1 MADLSFLED
10 AGSQPLFVPL
20 KVTND
25 DPLKEMESSVSEL
38 ESRHKEALAS
48 VKSPEDGAK
57 IITLSRVLD
66 SVPEVVKSNMADAE
80 LEAKTPDYSFFKE
93 FEKKNPGTAKYLKN
107 NDVIAAATDDYDNM
121 GAAEALIRQTTDA
134 WTQGWD
140 SVNLSV
146 LATRQASEAV
156 KTGKASD
163 LYEAEIQRLK
173 AKTEAIKNPEG
184 FHPLFYGAQQL
195 PNMIHAGKGYVKNFL
210 TGTGVAAAAGV
221 PLRAASLP
229 FPGANVAVN
238 AALTFSAPVA
248 GHYWGLKGA
257 ADRTRELEAGQAYL
271 DYRDLVDE
279 NGNRMDPVTA
289 ARNAL
294 NEGTVNAGF
303 ELAGDYALAMMFGP
317 AASTISGMGKKILLK
332 SAEKEV
338 AEIFA
343 KKTLMQ
349 ALKSTAARVGTGIG
363 SEVLTESAQQ
373 ATQVG
378 FREAAKAQSGGSYAP
393 FDLDAAAQEVASV
406 WGPTI
411 QATLLLGLAGGG
423 SNIMSDVYQIQQ
435 AEKAQKFYEAFGDT
449 VAASKLR
456 ERLPQDHRDL
466 INEITKD
473 SPVENVYI
481 PVEAMETYYQSKG
494 IDINAAIKELG
505 IEEQYASAKETGGD
519 VKVPLGTWA
528 EKVAGTEHYKG
539 LVNDIKFDPEGYTNN
554 QKTEALAR
562 IEKEMTDLQAK
573 VESEIKTDVIK
584 QAGFDLVYKSE
595 KEKLLKLQKPFGM
608 SQKSW
613 DRKADAAAKIA
624 ASHAVA
630 ESARQGKTVQ
640 EWYSGINNPVVSG
653 NIKKTYESFAAD
665 VRDNS
670 IGYPIYIPEDSR
682 GDYADL
688 IKQYP
693 GMFTHQKTKNG
704 VSQASADEVM
714 DESQFREALRT
725 DRKYSP
731 EVEQLAMEEDARN
744 QALGQLYLELAGISE
759 ETLQELLANPEG
771 LKSFEKAGYDQDD
784 VVDMVNRI
792 LVKKAN
798 NEPLF
803 QDMPYKPQLV
813 ALHNINAESLR
824 DADAIGGIAVPSMA
838 VTKYGIPFDDFGDIT
853 LIGHAGLAD
862 PSKVPVFSSDAYSP
876 RFPDVI
882 WKPVKIK
889 EARTF
894 QAEINPY
901 FKKAG
906 DQAHMVWDYMVNNP
920 DRNKAIW
927 EMEKSEG
934 AKLMYIEKIKKQS
947 VDNIPLRDVYLY
959 GGDILKDQAVQDL
972 VKSDPEM
979 ARNAYH
985 LDTPEQNAFY
995 SLMTDTVKAAIER
1008 MAGSDTVLK
1017 DSYMSRDFDENG
1029 LLNFGT
1035 YDSIVRDITQGNVGK
1050 KEVDKYALNEMLDN
1064 MIIAAD
1070 GNKHAF
1076 DKWVFDTIS
1085 GLFEGPR
1092 IKVKGRLVP
1101 LTLENAVEAMAS
1113 PKVKAREK
1121 SMTFSSG
1128 KLQAVIS
1135 QRFKTIEQ
1143 LRNEADRLVAR
1154 SDKTEDIYKQQR
1166 EREEIYRDK
1175 ALLYFTIKNYKGE
1188 VDTWAGMD
1196 ASMKALADAA
1206 KTGGGKSS
1214 VIRALRQNGFKG
1226 FEDDSHLLALS
1237 TKIIQELKQITVDYF
1252 EAKPQRAVK
1261 LDEFKGAV
1269 IGPHQPPFVMEI
1281 LQKHGI
1287 PYEIHDGTTKGR
1299 AKTTKNLIR
1308 KLAKSDDNILFQK
1321 AKKDITNSPEFKK
1334 WFAGSKVVDKNGKP
1348 LVVYHG
1354 TNEPFTEMD
1363 KFAGDYLFFSEN
1375 KAFAKGFGKT
1385 TMPVY
1390 LSAKKLFD
1398 YKDPASIEEVR
1409 PWVKKHIGRYNDPF
1423 SEDEMWKGNTLKSIM
1438 ESYHDGVN
1446 FAFIEQVDGFIDE
1459 LKRLGFDGFTTD
1471 EGGRNYAVFNSSQI
1485 KSISN
1490 KGSFDSLNP
1499 DIYYQTAWHGSGVD
1513 HNRFSTQY
1521 IGSGEGAQVKG
1532 WGLYFADEKGV
1543 AEYYKE
1549 TLSEE
1554 RMYSGDQEVK
1564 LNDYVKE
1571 YITKNKTDI
1580 TLAKAKEILKAG
1592 GKVFLENGGAITDIS
1607 KLKLLS
1613 KDQKLYEN
1621 KDFINEMYIADRV
1634 KDLLK
1639 QYTKYE
1645 GYDRGEAIAA
1655 FENDFGKDPA
1665 GYDAIQR
1672 ITKDMLEEH
1681 NDISFKTG
1689 GVLYKVDLS
1698 PKDNEYLDLD
1708 KPLALQEKNILKAII
1723 EKGNVGPE
1731 TKLFIDELNRILDIA
1746 KNLKYKKIDDE
1757 SGYYIYNSETYKNR
1771 GQEVKAGTVL
1781 GHGKTKKEAYAAFI
1795 ENQQT
1800 LKPQIYYTALA
1811 RDLAKNPSEINLT
1824 EGAFY
1829 NTTQD
1834 GKVINPEGA
1843 SKYLLSMGIKGIKY
1857 YDQQSRGKGQ
1867 GSRNY
1872 VIFDDSH
1879 VTIQEKYYQTPV
1891 PAMNPVPTFYTKA
1904 ERLIQDN
1911 PNNILGKNDLAGILK
1926 QLKGEERK
1934 WSGIDAFLVG
1944 KEKVSKQELL
1954 DFLKGNEVEV
1964 QEVIKGDISGE
1975 NEMDAI
1981 QAEKALNEGKEVYAL
1996 YDDGTEGLIEKASDL
2011 QNSDRFTL
2019 GESFKDVAGMN
2030 ATKFPTFQI
2039 AGGKN
2044 YRELLFILPGMKEIY
2059 KSPHYSEDN
2068 VFAHVRF
2075 NERTDSKGRRVL
2087 FIEEI
2092 QSDLH
2097 QTGRKEGYRVGE
2109 IKELPKDYQI
2119 FQSEGEYRVHT
2130 PSIENGGDNSLVSIG
2145 KTREEA
2151 ISNAITILNR
2161 RESDGAYPKGVPD
2174 YPFKKTWHEL
2184 ALKRM
2189 VRWAAENGFDEIA
2202 WTTGKQQ
2209 AERYPREE
2217 GTPEKVA
2224 QEKGMAGFYDKIIP
2238 DYLNSFGKKFDVK
2251 VENITINNDLGFQ
2264 LKQYQDIMNDPERFN
2279 KMTPEEKK
2287 SFLHEMN
2294 ALSLAEKTEQPS
2306 LPITEEMKK
2315 SALEEGFTLYQ
2326 GLEVNPDNFATKI
2339 GQQMAVAYKSI
2350 LDWQLGRTVFN
2361 EKKLEKDLRNNVLDT
2376 VKLIRTMLSDKAVV
2390 KLAKKDVYVD
2400 TGIEQINEDINDLV
2414 RHIDKWPAD
2423 EITVWMSQIK
2433 GDLHGM
2439 IGSHP
2444 EFSSLMGDPWTEF
2457 NALSNIDNTLLQGT
2471 DEAAKGQ
2478 IEFGRNKAVIT
2489 LFSHADAST
2498 YIHESS
2504 HIWLKD
2510 MWDFVNSGQA
2520 NEAYLKDW
2528 DVVKKWLDIKESQ
2541 EKLTREQHE
2550 KFARGFEAY
2559 LMEGKAPSEGLR
2571 SVFNNLRNWL
2581 TQIYKD
2587 IRGLNVYITDDVR
2600 GVMDRMLATDEEIA
2614 YAEKK
2619 SGTAEGKLTEGLD
2632 PEVAAQIK
2640 DLQEKAHERA
2650 VQSLLT
2656 RTMEELHP
2664 ERKDARD
2671 AERVRL
2677 TKEISE
2683 QLGLQPEYQA
2693 QMAIRET
2700 FRKDGKEMSKK
2711 YREGQLTA
2719 EGQMKYDL
2727 LAEQLG
2733 FSSGDEM
2740 AQKILAAPEYGRT
2753 VRDLVNK
2760 SMANFDTLHLTAEMR
2775 QEAEMAIHNDKQ
2787 LELLAI
2793 EGRELQ
2799 KLLEVASNK
2808 AGREAVRNVGLE
2820 VEMIKLQASQI
2831 LEGKDLVEASTY
2843 LPYFTA
2849 ERNAAIKVGKALA
2862 NRDYATAVE
2871 AKRVQLMN
2879 HALAI
2884 AAIKNKRFVDK
2895 AAAQIHKVFKRK
2907 MDLFKDQSSFAQAA
2921 SILSRFGLGDR
2932 KDYNISM
2939 KTETLDQ
2946 WSKKM
2951 DNLFQGEEGS
2961 GIVEIADWIKDESK
2975 VINFRRLTVEQF
2987 NDVRNALKNIVRVA
3001 NKVDKF
3007 YTQQDAESIQD
3018 AAQQLVE
3025 ELDKNIGSKIKHTV
3039 EPGRFDIGKSKL
3051 ADYLWSLERMDTTV
3065 MRADGWKEFG
3075 KWWSFLKRP
3084 VADAANNES
3093 RMIHESI
3100 DKLKEI
3106 WKVYS
3111 KKEINDIF
3119 NKKMYIE
3126 EFGASVTKQRLLAMA
3141 LNLGNAQNR
3150 MKLFN
3155 NAPVG
3160 IEPRFPWTP
3169 DNAEITEK
3177 MVMAILNDHLS
3188 SKDWKFVQGIWDHL
3202 DSYWPKIA
3210 EVNRDITGFEPGRVE
3225 AVPFQVVGNDGVTVD
3240 MKGGYYPLKED
3251 FRATERAAMREMSGE
3266 PLYTEN
3272 NPAYKAATKTGHT
3285 KARTAAQYSLTLD
3298 LDLINRHLND
3308 VIHDINFRPVVY
3320 DLRRLIANK
3329 TMEAGIRRNMGDEGY
3344 RNINQWVKS
3353 VATGGNVDKL
3363 GTDALSWFARF
3374 LNNKTTMAI
3383 VIGRTSIIMNNLAN
3397 PILAINKVQGFGSMD
3412 VLKGMLMRGSDYW
3425 VKSAFNWKAA
3435 KEIRDFVHSKSTFM
3449 RDKREVPDFTLQDFK
3464 GTKIAKD
3471 PGLQEF
3477 FLQMIAATDDLTN
3490 IPMWLE
3496 AYNKK
3501 LNETQNDEEAI
3512 RYADTLIDRITGS
3525 GRKYDQAKILR
3536 GTDIEKLLSKL
3547 YSFWNVEYN
3556 NWIKEVSLEKRDMIG
3571 NTPRFLGFL
3580 ASRVMFL
3587 ALSNLIAQQLPRD
3600 DDDPVA
3606 WWLAAVF
3613 TYPMSFFPG
3622 AREVGTLAV
3631 KKALDLPTFGYRVA
3645 PLASAIEGVGDIG
3658 KYVGDFISGDG
3669 DLQQLLEAG
3678 TKTAAYATGY
3688 SDQFNSWFWNAFDYV
3703 VNGMTPELGDLYR
3716 RRRKK
3721 DR

>member
-66 SVPEVVKSNMADAE
+66 SVPEVVKSNIADAE
-80 LEAKTPDYSFFKE
+80 LEAKTPDYSFFNE

-140 SVNLSV
+140 SVNLAV

-173 AKTEAIKNPEG
+173 AKTEAIKNPVG

-279 NGNRMDPVTA
+279 NGNKMDPVTA

-332 SAEKEV
+332 SAKKEV

-349 ALKSTAARVGTGIG
+349 AVKSTAARVGTGIG

-373 ATQVG
+373 ATQIG

-481 PVEAMETYYQSKG
+481 PAEAMETYFQSKG
-494 IDINAAIKELG
+494 IDINAAVKELG
-505 IEEQYASAKETGGD
+505 IEEQYASAKEIGGD
-519 VKVPLGTWA
+519 IKVPLGTWA

-584 QAGFDLVYKSE
+584 QAGYDLVYKSE
-595 KEKLLKLQKPFGM
+595 KEKLMKLQKPFGM

-670 IGYPIYIPEDSR
+670 IGYPIYIPGDSR

-704 VSQASADEVM
+704 VNQASADEVAESFGM

-731 EVEQLAMEEDARN
+731 EVEQMALEEDARN
-744 QALGQLYLELAGISE
+744 QALGQLYLELAGIAE
-759 ETLQELLANPEG
+759 ETLQELIANPEG

-784 VVDMVNRI
+784 VVDMVNKI
-792 LVKKAN
+792 LVEKAN

-813 ALHNINAESLR
+813 ALHNINAEALR

-889 EARTF
+889 EARAF

-906 DQAHMVWDYMVNNP
+906 DQTYIIWDYLVNNP

-934 AKLMYIEKIKKQS
+934 AKLMYVEKIKKQT
-947 VDNIPLRDVYLY
+947 VDNIPMRDIYLA
-959 GGDILKDQAVQDL
+959 GGEIVKDKAVQDL

-979 ARNAYH
+979 ASNAYH

-995 SLMTDTVKAAIER
+995 SVMTDTVKAAIER
-1008 MAGSDTVLK
+1008 IAGNDDVLK
-1017 DSYMSRDFDENG
+1017 NAYLSQDFDENG

-1035 YDSIVRDITQGNVGK
+1035 YDSIIRDITNGNVGK
-1050 KEVDKYALNEMLDN
+1050 KEVDKYALNEMLDS

-1070 GNKHAF
+1070 GDKHSF

-1154 SDKTEDIYKQQR
+1154 SDKTEDVYRQQR

-1175 ALLYFTIKNYKGE
+1175 ALLYFTIKNYKDE

-1226 FEDDSHLLALS
+1226 FEDDSHLMALA

-1252 EAKPQRAVK
+1252 EAKPQRAVR

-1269 IGPHQPPFVMEI
+1269 IGPNQPPFVMEI
-1281 LQKHGI
+1281 LQRHGI
-1287 PYEIHDGTTKGR
+1287 PYEIHDGTSKSRTQV
-1299 AKTTKNLIR
+1299 TKNLIR
-1308 KLAKSDDNILFQK
+1308 KLAKSDDNILFQ
-1321 AKKDITNSPEFKK
+1321 
-1334 WFAGSKVVDKNGKP
+1334 
-1348 LVVYHG
+1348 
-1354 TNEPFTEMD
+1354 
-1363 KFAGDYLFFSEN
+1363 
-1375 KAFAKGFGKT
+1375 
-1385 TMPVY
+1385 
-1390 LSAKKLFD
+1390 
-1398 YKDPASIEEVR
+1398 
-1409 PWVKKHIGRYNDPF
+1409 
-1423 SEDEMWKGNTLKSIM
+1423 
-1438 ESYHDGVN
+1438 
-1446 FAFIEQVDGFIDE
+1446 
-1459 LKRLGFDGFTTD
+1459 
-1471 EGGRNYAVFNSSQI
+1471 
-1485 KSISN
+1485 
-1490 KGSFDSLNP
+1490 
-1499 DIYYQTAWHGSGVD
+1499 TAWHGSGAD

-1543 AEYYKE
+1543 GEYYRE

-1564 LNDYVKE
+1564 LKDYVKE

-1592 GKVFLENGGAITDIS
+1592 GQVYLENGGAITDIS

-1621 KDFINEMYIADRV
+1621 KDFINEMYIANGV
-1634 KDLLK
+1634 KDLLRL
-1639 QYTKYE
+1639 YTKYK

-1655 FENDFGKDPA
+1655 FENDWGKNA
-1665 GYDAIQR
+1665 EEYSVIQKL
-1672 ITKDMLEEH
+1672 TKSLLEEY
-1681 NDISFKTG
+1681 NDINFKTG
-1689 GVLYKVDLS
+1689 GVLYKVDLA
-1698 PKDNEYLDLD
+1698 PEQNEYLDLD
-1708 KPLALQEKNILKAII
+1708 KPLALQEKNILKAIL

-1811 RDLAKNPSEINLT
+1811 RDFANST
-1824 EGAFY
+1824 ADY
-1829 NTTQD
+1829 Y
-1834 GKVINPEGA
+1834 GKDQTNPEAA
-1843 SKYLLSMGIKGIKY
+1843 SKYLLSLGIKGIKY
-1857 YDQQSRGKGQ
+1857 LDQGSRGKGE

-1879 VTIQEKYYQTPV
+1879 VKIQEKYYQSPV
-1891 PAMNPVPTFYTKA
+1891 PEVNPVPTFYTKA

-1911 PNNILGKNDLAGILK
+1911 PNDTLGKNDLAGILK

-1934 WSGIDAFLVG
+1934 WSGIDAFLAG
-1944 KEKVSKQELL
+1944 KEKVSKKELL
-1954 DFLKGNEVEV
+1954 DFLKSNEIQIAEVEKGGTPFDGWTE
-1964 QEVIKGDISGE
+1964 QEIRQHYE
-1975 NEMDAI
+1975 NVFD
-1981 QAEKALNEGKEVYAL
+1981 KSP
-1996 YDDGTEGLIEKASDL
+1996 EGLSLEEIKSEIISHENDSLIDYGPSTNTPKFGKW
-2011 QNSDRFTL
+2011 Q
-2019 GESFKDVAGMN
+2019 VAGGN
-2030 ATKFPTFQI
+2030 
-2039 AGGKN
+2039 N
-2044 YRELLFILPGMKEIY
+2044 YRELLFTLPVEYAPLQTSAGKEY
-2059 KSPHYSEDN
+2059 GRYPVNAFRGSHWEEPN
-2068 VFAHVRF
+2068 VFAHIRF

-2087 FIEEI
+2087 FIEEV
-2092 QSDLH
+2092 QSDWH
-2097 QTGRKEGYRVGE
+2097 QKGRKEGYRIE
-2109 IKELPKDYQI
+2109 PTKEYAKNLGY
-2119 FQSEGEYRVHT
+2119 SVY
-2130 PSIENGGDNSLVSIG
+2130 S
-2145 KTREEA
+2145 A
-2151 ISNAITILNR
+2151 ISNLGTKAYFIAGDYKTDKRLPAIGFDTESEAWTALLEHIKNNR
-2161 RESDGAYPKGVPD
+2161 FSNAVPD
-2174 YPFKKTWHEL
+2174 APFKKTWHEL

-2264 LKQYQDIMNDPERFN
+2264 LKQYQDIMNDPEQFN

-2287 SFLHEMN
+2287 TFLHEMN
-2294 ALSLAEKTEQPS
+2294 ALSLAEKTEQPA
-2306 LPITEEMKK
+2306 LPITEDMKK

-2400 TGIEQINEDINDLV
+2400 TGIEQIKEDINDLV

-2444 EFSSLMGDPWTEF
+2444 EFSRLMGDPWSEF

-2478 IEFGRNKAVIT
+2478 IEFGRNKAIIT
-2489 LFSHADAST
+2489 LFAHADAST

-2520 NEAYLKDW
+2520 NETYLKDW
-2528 DVVKKWLDIKESQ
+2528 DVVKKWLEITESQ

-2559 LMEGKAPSEGLR
+2559 LMEGRAPSENLR
-2571 SVFNNLRNWL
+2571 AVFNNLRNWL

-2600 GVMDRMLATDEEIA
+2600 QVMDRMLATDEEIA

-2619 SGTAEGKLTEGLD
+2619 SGIAEGKLAEGLD

-2640 DLQEKAHERA
+2640 DLQDKAHERA

-2664 ERKDARD
+2664 DRKDARD
-2671 AERVRL
+2671 AERIRL

-2683 QLGLQPEYQA
+2683 QLGMQPEYQA

-2711 YREGQLTA
+2711 YIAGQLTA
-2719 EGQMKYDL
+2719 EGQLKFDL

-2740 AQKILAAPEYGRT
+2740 AQKIIAAPEYGKT

-2787 LELLAI
+2787 LELMAI

-2799 KLLEVASNK
+2799 KLMEVAANK
-2808 AGREAVRNVGLE
+2808 AGRESVRNVGLE

-2975 VINFRRLTVEQF
+2975 VINFRHLTVEQF

-3018 AAQQLVE
+3018 AANQLVE
-3025 ELDKNIGSKIKHTV
+3025 ELDKNIGSNIKHNV

-3051 ADYLWSLERMDTTV
+3051 ADYRWSLERMDTTV

-3100 DKLKEI
+3100 DKLKQI

-3126 EFGASVTKQRLLAMA
+3126 EFGASITKQRLLAMA
-3141 LNLGNAQNR
+3141 LNLGNAQNKI
-3150 MKLFN
+3150 KLFN

-3169 DNAEITEK
+3169 ENAAITEQ

-3210 EVNRDITGFEPGRVE
+3210 EVNREITGFEPGRVE
-3225 AVPFQVVGNDGVTVD
+3225 AVPFQVTGNDGITVN

-3512 RYADTLIDRITGS
+3512 RYADTLVDRITGS

-3556 NWIKEVSLEKRDMIG
+3556 SWIKEVSLEKRDLIG

-3580 ASRVMFL
+3580 ASRMMFL

-3613 TYPMSFFPG
+3613 TYPMAFFPG

-3631 KKALDLPTFGYRVA
+3631 KKSLDLPTFGYRVA

-3703 VNGMTPELGDLYR
+3703 VNGMTPEYGDLYR